1 MTIHHL
7 HLVSDATGETIN
19 TVARACLVQFEGV
32 KTIEHVWSLVRTRG
46 QMDKTLDGIAEYPGP
61 VLFTLVNETQRGILV
76 EGCRQLDV
84 PCIPVLDP
92 IIHRLA
98 SCFGVGISGLPG
110 LQHALDA
117 EYFHR
122 MDAMNYALA
131 HDDGQLQNDL
141 DRADV
146 VLVGV
151 SRTSKTPT
159 CIYLANRGIK
169 AANVPIVPGCPLP
182 DRLLQTHKALVIGL
196 TTDPARLVQ
205 VRRNRMRMIAEGQ
218 DKTDY
223 LDLDAVRE
231 EVSLARKYCRQH
243 NWPIIDVTR
252 RSIEETAATVMTL
265 YAKHRGAGESPDDA
279 PDDSSDDPTDDS

>member
-7 HLVSDATGETIN
+7 HLLSDATGETIN
-19 TVARACLVQFEGV
+19 TVARACLVQFEGI

-46 QMDKTLDGIAEYPGP
+46 QMDKALDGIAEYPGP

-76 EGCRQLDV
+76 EGCRRLDV

-182 DRLLQTHKALVIGL
+182 DRLLQTNKTLVIGL

-243 NWPIIDVTR
+243 NWPLIDVTR

-265 YAKHRGAGESPDDA
+265 YAKHRGAGESPDES
-279 PDDSSDDPTDDS
+279 PDESIDHT